1 MLFITKR
8 RFDVQELYEE
18 YQDFFDG
25 FENNFI
31 DYFAS
36 LALAYY
42 KVYSRE
48 QIRLIAHNIY
58 KEVLDMDANV
68 SADEEELFNQMRK
81 DGVMIGFFIS
91 RAMLYLLEHFIAHIR
106 QLEIYSHKSIEQM
119 VIHITHFIKNFEMHV
134 CDKYAVQPIH
144 LNFDSQ
150 SNFIVGNNIVDIL
163 KRLKNEGKSVQFFNL
178 YKGVPISHEAEIVD
192 IDGEEVVFKT
202 TSIQEIAMKI
212 DDNAYILKD
221 DVFGKHIKADIV
233 YNNFSNNTVVLNNF
247 TYLLNMPAS
256 QREFIRVHPDIS
268 AIVKMSEDSQNLTQG
283 KLFDLSINGL
293 GVVSEDNNGLFA
305 GAKIEI
311 EFELLIGKKKEKIQS
326 IGEILNII
334 EYKDSYRYCIKIFP
348 TPEEENSI
356 VRYVNLREK
365 EIIKN
370 LEDILSDYR

>member
-1 MLFITKR
+1 
-8 RFDVQELYEE
+8 
-18 YQDFFDG
+18 
-25 FENNFI
+25 
-31 DYFAS
+31 
-36 LALAYY
+36 
-42 KVYSRE
+42 
-48 QIRLIAHNIY
+48 
-58 KEVLDMDANV
+58 
-68 SADEEELFNQMRK
+68 
-81 DGVMIGFFIS
+81 
-91 RAMLYLLEHFIAHIR
+91 
-106 QLEIYSHKSIEQM
+106 
-119 VIHITHFIKNFEMHV
+119 
-134 CDKYAVQPIH
+134 
-144 LNFDSQ
+144 
-150 SNFIVGNNIVDIL
+150 
-163 KRLKNEGKSVQFFNL
+163 
-178 YKGVPISHEAEIVD
+178 
-192 IDGEEVVFKT
+192 
-202 TSIQEIAMKI
+202 MKI

-356 VRYVNLREK
+356 VRYVNLEK
-365 EIIKN
+365 KR
-370 LEDILSDYR
+370 L

>member
-1 MLFITKR
+1 M
-8 RFDVQELYEE
+8 QELYEE
-18 YQDFFDG
+18 YQDFFDS
-25 FENNFI
+25 FENSFI

-48 QIRLIAHNIY
+48 QIRFIAHNIY
-58 KEVLDMDANV
+58 KEVLDMNANV

-192 IDGEEVVFKT
+192 IDGEEVVFQT
-202 TSIQEIAMKI
+202 NSIQEIAMKI
-212 DDNAYILKD
+212 DDNAYILKND
-221 DVFGKHIKADIV
+221 IFGKHIKADIV

-268 AIVKMSEDSQNLTQG
+268 AIVKMSEDNQNLTQG